1 MKPELVCHALFAGD
15 CEALDPTK
23 CSERLAS
30 YWHDFQAARK
40 DQPCLR
46 VSTMNLVVVCQT
58 PAEAEGAA
66 DDLEQIASSFPAR
79 AVVAVLDPEAAQ
91 LSGWFHARS
100 LPERDQHLCWEMIGL
115 HVPNGEQLPSLV
127 IPLLRDG
134 LPVFLWWRGT
144 PPFAA
149 TWFEHLV
156 ETSRRV
162 LLDSKTFD
170 DYTALGSYLRPVA
183 ALTFDRYHQEQGFS
197 DLSWGRLRQWREL
210 VTGLFDRPTNLLRLP
225 AIKTLSIEYFEDS
238 DEPAGPPPMPMYM
251 AAWIC
256 SRMSWTPTKPFSK
269 SDGVFQT
276 DCGQVQVRI
285 TGVPTDDPGFADR
298 LLSVNF
304 EGDGFEFGVERN
316 EADPERIGLSGV
328 FSREQ
333 IMRSMQLSR
342 RATHALMAYELET
355 LGRDAVFTG
364 VLTTALELAGQ
375 EIPVR
380 EVTQQ

>member
-1 MKPELVCHALFAGD
+1 VKPELVCHALFAGSCD
-15 CEALDPTK
+15 PLDPTK

-40 DQPCLR
+40 DMPCLR

-66 DDLEQIASSFPAR
+66 DDLEQIAGSFPAR
-79 AVVAVLDPEAAQ
+79 VVVAVLDSEATQ

-100 LPERDQHLCWEMIGL
+100 LPERDQHLCWEMVGL

-144 PPFAA
+144 PPFASA
-149 TWFEHLV
+149 WFEHLV

-170 DYTALGSYLRPVA
+170 DYTSLGSYLRPVV
-183 ALTFDRYHQEQGFS
+183 ALTFDKYHQEQAFS

-210 VTGLFDRPTNLLRLP
+210 VTGLFDRPNNLLKLP
-225 AIKTLSIEYFEDS
+225 EIKTLSIEYYEDS
-238 DEPAGPPPMPMYM
+238 DDPAGPPPMPMYM

-256 SRMSWTPTKPFSK
+256 SRMSWTPKQPLAKCEGGFA
-269 SDGVFQT
+269 T
-276 DCGQVQVRI
+276 DCGQVQLRI
-285 TGVPTDDPGFADR
+285 TAVPTDDPGFADR

-304 EGDGFEFGVERN
+304 EGDGFEFGVERD

-333 IMRSMQLSR
+333 IMRSLQRSR
-342 RATHALMAYELET
+342 RATHALMAYELEN
-355 LGRDAVFTG
+355 LGRDAVFTS

-380 EVTQQ
+380 EVAS